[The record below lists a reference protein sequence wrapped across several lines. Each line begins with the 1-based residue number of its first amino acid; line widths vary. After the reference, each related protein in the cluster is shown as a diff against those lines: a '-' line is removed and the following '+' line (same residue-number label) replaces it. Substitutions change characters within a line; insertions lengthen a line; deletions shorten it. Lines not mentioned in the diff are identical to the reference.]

1 MDLVYPGDIIM
12 GNSHGICYRLLEE
25 PNFESFHEAFNSIGS
40 VAHLARRFPWFLLV
54 RVAHE

>member
-1 MDLVYPGDIIM
+1 MYPGDIIM